1 MKMPSRHSRTSRSAR
16 TPGSVLSL
24 HPTHYE
30 RLSLS
35 EDASAE
41 RIQAVL
47 AGLPEIPITD
57 RRPDNRAL
65 QLAREVLADPL
76 RRSAYDRYLARERVR
91 HAPGSAMSRWRS
103 RPLAAASISLC
114 ALGGVL
120 FWLRHTL

>member
-1 MKMPSRHSRTSRSAR
+1 MKTPSRNSRTSRASR
-16 TPGSVLSL
+16 SPGSVLPL

-30 RLSLS
+30 RLSLA
-35 EDASAE
+35 ENASAE

-47 AGLPEIPITD
+47 AGLPEIPVTD

-65 QLAREVLADPL
+65 QMAREVLSDPL
-76 RRSAYDRYLARERVR
+76 RRSAYDRYLARERAR
-91 HAPGSAMSRWRS
+91 HAPGSAMARWRS